1 MQARVMK
8 ALFSISI
15 PLSLSLSLVLVLLLL
30 IGTAPQVEARGKHP
44 KLSPEEIFNKKDVNH
59 DGRLTRTEFLAGT
72 HNYSKDK
79 AKFAA
84 LDKDGDGF
92 LTLQEFL
99 AGHKHKKS
107 GSGS

>member
-1 MQARVMK
+1 MK
-8 ALFSISI
+8 TLFSI
-15 PLSLSLSLVLVLLLL
+15 LLGLLL
-30 IGTAPQVEARGKHP
+30 IGTAPQVEARGMRK
-44 KLSPEEIFNKKDVNH
+44 KLSPEETFNKLDVNH
-59 DGRLTRTEFLAGT
+59 DGKLTHSEFLAGT

-99 AGHKHKKS
+99 AGRKHKKS
-107 GSGS
+107 GSNGA